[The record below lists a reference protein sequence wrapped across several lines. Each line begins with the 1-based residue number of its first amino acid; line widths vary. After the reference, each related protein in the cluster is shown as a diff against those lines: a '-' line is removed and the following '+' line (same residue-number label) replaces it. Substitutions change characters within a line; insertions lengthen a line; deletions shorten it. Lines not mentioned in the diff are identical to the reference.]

1 MPVDERIDVET
12 LASRTGVAVER
23 VEELAR
29 LGIVERGPDG
39 TVPATDV
46 ATARL
51 AFAFEASGITLED
64 IGAATERGQLPRL
77 SRLVL
82 AEPVGLRARSHAE
95 VAHDLGLD
103 PDLMGRYLQALGL
116 PEADPDAPIRDDDA
130 ELLEVGAAA
139 LGAGLPEETV
149 LTTLRVFA
157 EHLDRMAE
165 HQRALFRGDVQDRMI
180 AAGVPRAQ
188 MLEASAEGRQQL
200 VSLGFRTS
208 FLIHRRL
215 LERQQFENT
224 AEHLD
229 LLFDELGVRRRTDHA
244 PEAIAFVDLSG
255 FTRLT
260 AELGDEPAA
269 ERSREFANVVRS
281 AAGRSR
287 GRVIKLL
294 GDGAML
300 HFTSAADAVAGA
312 SAVISL
318 AERSGLPAARA
329 GVTVGALIRR
339 DGDYFGHTVN
349 LASRICDAAH
359 AGTVTATREVAD
371 LTPELAWTPVGEATL
386 KGVPDPVPLARLTS
400 GALRPTTAHP
410 GS

>member
-1 MPVDERIDVET
+1 
-12 LASRTGVAVER
+12 
-23 VEELAR
+23 
-29 LGIVERGPDG
+29 
-39 TVPATDV
+39 
-46 ATARL
+46 
-51 AFAFEASGITLED
+51 
-64 IGAATERGQLPRL
+64 
-77 SRLVL
+77 
-82 AEPVGLRARSHAE
+82 

-188 MLEASAEGRQQL
+188 MLEASAEVRQQL

-386 KGVPDPVPLARLTS
+386 KGVPDPVPLARLTP